1 MFLAL
6 LFAKLAGYR
15 EFWKKKFRDIEFSK
29 ENSWKFEICIS
40 LTRLDSILPFKN
52 YLIKIISQIIRVES
66 LYSLPKKFLTYFTI
80 YLLKLAIN
88 HSLPFPLIFK

>member
-40 LTRLDSILPFKN
+40 LTRLDSILH
-52 YLIKIISQIIRVES
+52 LKII
-66 LYSLPKKFLTYFTI
+66 
-80 YLLKLAIN
+80 
-88 HSLPFPLIFK
+88 

>member
-1 MFLAL
+1 M
-6 LFAKLAGYR
+6 
-15 EFWKKKFRDIEFSK
+15 
-29 ENSWKFEICIS
+29 EIRNMY
-40 LTRLDSILPFKN
+40 LTYSSRFYSTFKN